1 MRNNGGSA
9 DTPIENRIDFS
20 NICVFGH
27 SFGGAAAFSA
37 CFSDKRIKAGINMD
51 GTLYGVDNGIKNKA
65 FMLMTS
71 SSYAVSVKAG
81 IRYYNQLTKAEQE
94 DLASKGVSPEQYD
107 SLVKTT
113 EQSRKGF
120 KDVTDN
126 GGYFISLQDTEHYN
140 FSDLPFI
147 SPLSRLAGLTGKI
160 DASRGAEIVEAYT
173 LSFFNK
179 YLKEESSTLLNGFSE
194 DYPEVIF
201 ENIN

>member
-1 MRNNGGSA
+1 M
-9 DTPIENRIDFS
+9 
-20 NICVFGH
+20 
-27 SFGGAAAFSA
+27 
-37 CFSDKRIKAGINMD
+37 
-51 GTLYGVDNGIKNKA
+51 
-65 FMLMTS
+65 
-71 SSYAVSVKAG
+71 
-81 IRYYNQLTKAEQE
+81 
-94 DLASKGVSPEQYD
+94 ASKGVSPEQYD

-126 GGYFISLQDTEHYN
+126 GGYFISLQDMEHYN

-147 SPLSRLAGLTGKI
+147 SPLSSLAGLTGKI
-160 DASRGAEIVEAYT
+160 DASRGTEIVEAYT

-179 YLKEESSTLLNGFSE
+179 YLKGESSTLLNGFSE